1 MARGVGYTEIVE
13 SPSPGHLLAFPY
25 QDVVHSDVPAP
36 FYIHKIMIHS
46 IYDNDQ
52 ALATLSM

>member
-1 MARGVGYTEIVE
+1 MAC
-13 SPSPGHLLAFPY
+13 PH
-25 QDVVHSDVPAP
+25 QDLVHSGVPAP

-52 ALATLSM
+52 ALAALSM